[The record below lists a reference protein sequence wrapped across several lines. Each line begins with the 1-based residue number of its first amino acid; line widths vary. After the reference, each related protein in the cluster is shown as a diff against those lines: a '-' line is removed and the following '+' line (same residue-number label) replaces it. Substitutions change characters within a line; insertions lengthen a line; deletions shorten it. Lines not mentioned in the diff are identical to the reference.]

1 MSIGDVYR
9 LTIKGVV
16 GADDNQNVLHFQ
28 NVGGGGTPAEEAE
41 TLANAFNTGAL
52 TEYLATLSSVYS
64 VNTLSVR
71 GVTVPTAGFDL
82 TVTGNGAIAGE
93 VSPTQTSALMN
104 IRTAKFG
111 RSFMGK
117 SYLPALAEASVSN
130 GSILAGHVT
139 LIDAYF
145 NALQTL
151 VGTTPVAMS
160 IDFGVYSR
168 ALNEFNGATT
178 YFVSQFAAT
187 QRRRKPGVGS

>member
-41 TLANAFNTGAL
+41 ALANAFDTGAL
-52 TEYLATLSSVYS
+52 TEYLACLSSVYS

-139 LIDAYF
+139 IIDAYF

>member
-111 RSFMGK
+111 RSYMGK

>member
-41 TLANAFNTGAL
+41 ALANAFDTGAL
-52 TEYLATLSSVYS
+52 TEYLACLSSTYS

-111 RSFMGK
+111 RSYMGK